1 MPDMGSDVVPPS
13 TRFRPNLRGQS
24 GAIDL
29 SIITDLFGEGP
40 KPQRAARVVP
50 DADLP
55 KAPPISSQPFKQWF
69 GDWEGAP
76 AAASKVVDSEGR
88 PQVVYHGTQRP
99 DRIDNRFRKNRA
111 TSGPMA
117 FFSDSPEIS
126 SGYAKGKT
134 DTSIEAPTDYAGWFK
149 FKGQG
154 MRSAVN
160 IDQAWNRLTPEKR
173 QQINER
179 IYKIGYENAYEGS
192 GPIVANSESPVARDT
207 MSYYLR
213 ETRGNGLKA
222 LVEVW
227 LNSGMLFGDE
237 RAFMDVLKA
246 AGLDS
251 SVVKYADPNAVHS
264 AVFPV
269 YLSIKKPLNT
279 ASIPTDVAS
288 ALEMAGKRKRAKT
301 AAGGNPDA
309 WDKNTISGKEWL
321 ERLRGD
327 RENGTTHAW
336 TSIPD
341 WVTATLK
348 ELGYDGIKDS
358 GGKYGGP
365 THSVWIPFDDA
376 QVKSATGNRGTFSA
390 ANPDIRYGIAGA
402 GIVGAAAMAEDE
414 Q

>member
-1 MPDMGSDVVPPS
+1 
-13 TRFRPNLRGQS
+13 
-24 GAIDL
+24 
-29 SIITDLFGEGP
+29 
-40 KPQRAARVVP
+40 VP

-99 DRIDNRFRKNRA
+99 DRISNRFRKKRA

-179 IYKIGYENAYEGS
+179 IYKIGYKNADEGS
-192 GPIVANSESPVARDT
+192 GPIVANSESPVSRDT
-207 MSYYLR
+207 MSYFLR
-213 ETRGNGLKA
+213 EARSNGLKA

-227 LNSGMLFGDE
+227 LNSGQLFGDE
-237 RAFMDVLKA
+237 KAFMGVLKA

-269 YLSIKKPLNT
+269 YLSIKNPLNT
-279 ASIPTDVAS
+279 ASIPADVVS
-288 ALEMAGKRKRAKT
+288 ALEVAGKRKRTKT

-341 WVTATLK
+341 WVTTTLK

-390 ANPDIRYGIAGA
+390 ANPDIRYAIAGA
-402 GIVGAAAMAEDE
+402 GIVGAAAMTEDE